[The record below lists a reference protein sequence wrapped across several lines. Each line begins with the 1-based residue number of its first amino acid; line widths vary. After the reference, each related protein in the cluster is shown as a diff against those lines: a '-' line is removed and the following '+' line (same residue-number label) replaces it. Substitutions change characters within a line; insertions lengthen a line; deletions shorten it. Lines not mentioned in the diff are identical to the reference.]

1 MRTVTTSQQRLHV
14 YHRARP
20 RAAACSPNPAP
31 ATRLP
36 VNHRRSRSSWRN
48 RVNVPTGF
56 VGDLLSVGDFED
68 GHPVPE
74 AAVFA
79 AAEGYVPVKGGAL
92 LQEPFRL
99 ERFGVIVELRLC

>member
-1 MRTVTTSQQRLHV
+1 MRTVTTSQQRLHL
-14 YHRARP
+14 YNRAQ
-20 RAAACSPNPAP
+20 AEGGGLHSPNPAP

-79 AAEGYVPVKGGAL
+79 AAEGYVPV
-92 LQEPFRL
+92 
-99 ERFGVIVELRLC
+99 